1 MQVVNRHQRNENTFR
16 GDLAEGEDMWT
27 SMELKPMWVAQVQ
40 AVTIIKA
47 LEDELVAKLPATQR
61 QPANQLRHQSQ
72 HVLEER
78 RIKVDDT
85 VLLLLLLWQ

>member
-16 GDLAEGEDMWT
+16 EDLAEEEDMWT
-27 SMELKPMWVAQVQ
+27 SMELKLMWVAQVQ

-47 LEDELVAKLPATQR
+47 LEAELVAKLPATQR
-61 QPANQLRHQSQ
+61 QPVNQLRRRPQ

-85 VLLLLLLWQ
+85 VLLLLRL